1 MSVIWYKVWA
11 DIWQHKARTFLA
23 VLSIAAGVF
32 AIGTIFGLVD
42 QLLSTMDAAHQSV
55 APSHMNI
62 VLRSSIDRDTA
73 QALAN
78 IPGVAGVEV
87 LNITSVRYKTEANG
101 RWAGATLVMRD
112 DYQNQLYDWLILTA
126 GEWPHDDNIAVE
138 RITSDYYGIDIGD
151 SIIFEMA
158 GTDRALP
165 VTGKIRHPFVPPPD
179 FGGNAYFFVDADGL
193 ARFGIPPGQFTQLL
207 VRVEPYSEDYARDR
221 AAAIKDQLSK
231 QNIGVAVTIYQKPDE
246 HWGRPFLEGI
256 TLVLRV
262 LAVVSLLT
270 SVIIVANT
278 MTAIITQQTD
288 QIGVIKA
295 IGGQSGLIVKVFLA
309 GVLVYGSLALLVAL
323 PTGLIT
329 AYLGS
334 KWFLGLF
341 NIDYE
346 SFQFSGRAVFLQ
358 ILAALLAP
366 VVAALW
372 PVLSGATISVREAI
386 ASYGIGGDFGSTR
399 FDRAIETLGEK
410 ILPSPYAIALGNM
423 FRRKGRL
430 ALTQLVLILAGATFL
445 MVMTLA
451 NSMTFT
457 LNNELDRR
465 QFDIRIFFQG
475 LQRADE
481 VEALARETPNVVDAE
496 AWFTVSGTVL
506 REGERV
512 QDTAGLGAEVYAI
525 PQGSTM
531 YKPYVVDGRWLTP
544 ADANSRVAVISQDT
558 AEFNDLHVGDTIT
571 IDFGNLGK
579 ADWEVIGTYQLL
591 TPDPISTD
599 PIYAPETAVVDVT
612 KKANRANQIVIRTNR
627 HNGRFTADMMTTL
640 NDMYKVRGVET
651 SAFFSRTKA
660 EDAEY
665 AFNQFNIINS
675 MLFGLALVMG
685 VVGGIG
691 LMGSL
696 WISVVERTREI
707 GVLRSIGA
715 QSPTIMT
722 MFIMEG
728 VLQGLMSW
736 LAAVPI
742 AFLAARPMANVL
754 GQTILKVDLDFAF
767 SYVGVI
773 IWLVAILAIAFLA
786 SLIPAHAASRVSVRE
801 SLAYA

>member
-1 MSVIWYKVWA
+1 MSVIWIKVWA

-32 AIGTIFGLVD
+32 AIGTIFGLVN
-42 QLLSTMDAAHQSV
+42 QLLSTMDAAHESV

-62 VLRSSIDRDTA
+62 VLRGTIDRDTA
-73 QALAN
+73 QSLAN
-78 IPGVAGVEV
+78 IPGVAGIEL

-101 RWAGATLVMRD
+101 RWEGATIVMRD
-112 DYQNQLYDWLILTA
+112 DYANQLYDWLILKE
-126 GEWPHDDNIAVE
+126 GVWPHGSNIAVE
-138 RITSDYYGIDIGD
+138 RITSAYYGIDIGD
-151 SIIFEMA
+151 SVIFEVD

-179 FGGNAYFFVDADGL
+179 FGGNAYFFVDAEGL
-193 ARFGIPPGQFTQLL
+193 ARFGIPQGQFTQML
-207 VRVEPYSEDYARDR
+207 VRVEPYSEAYARDR
-221 AAAIKDQLSK
+221 AAAIKDQLAK
-231 QNIGVAVTIYQKPDE
+231 QNMGVAVTIFQKPDE

-256 TLVLRV
+256 TIVLRV

-295 IGGQSGLIVKVFLA
+295 IGGQSGLIVQVFLA
-309 GVLVYGSLALLVAL
+309 GVLIYGFLALAVAL
-323 PTGLIT
+323 PTGLIA
-329 AYLGS
+329 AYQGS
-334 KWFLGLF
+334 KWFLALF

-346 SFQFSGRAVFLQ
+346 TFQFSRRAVFLQ
-358 ILAALLAP
+358 VLAAVAAP
-366 VVAALW
+366 IVAALW
-372 PVLSGATISVREAI
+372 PVLSGAAISVREAI
-386 ASYGIGGDFGSTR
+386 ASYGIGGDFGSSKL
-399 FDRAIETLGEK
+399 DRTIERLGEK
-410 ILPSPYAIALGNM
+410 ALPSPYAIALGNM

-430 ALTQLVLILAGATFL
+430 ALTQLVLILAGTMFL
-445 MVMTLA
+445 MVITLA

-457 LNNELDRR
+457 LDNEMDRR
-465 QFDIRIFFQG
+465 QYDMRIFFSS

-481 VEALARETPNVVDAE
+481 VEAIARETPNVVDAE

-531 YKPYVVDGRWLTP
+531 YRPYIVDGRWLSP
-544 ADANSRVAVISQDT
+544 SDANNRVAVISQDT
-558 AEFNDLHVGDTIT
+558 AEFNNLRVGDTIT
-571 IDFGNLGK
+571 IDFGNLGA
-579 ADWEVIGTYQLL
+579 ADWEVIGTYQML
-591 TPDPISTD
+591 TADPISTD
-599 PIYAPETAVVDVT
+599 PIYAPETAVVAVT
-612 KKANRANQIVIRTNR
+612 KKANRANQIVVRTVQ
-627 HNGRFTADMMTTL
+627 HDGEFTAVMMNAL
-640 NDMYKVRGVET
+640 NDIYKTRGVET

-660 EDAEY
+660 ADAEY

-722 MFIMEG
+722 MFVMEG
-728 VLQGLMSW
+728 VLQGIMSW
-736 LAAVPI
+736 LVAVPL
-742 AFLAARPMANVL
+742 AFLVARPMANLL
-754 GQTILKVDLDFAF
+754 GQTILKIDLDFAF
-767 SYVGVI
+767 SYSGVV
-773 IWLVAILAIAFLA
+773 IWLAAILSIAFLA
-786 SLIPAHAASRVSVRE
+786 SLIPAHAATRISVRQ
-801 SLAYA
+801 SLAYG

>member
-1 MSVIWYKVWA
+1 MSVIWVKVWS
-11 DIWQHKARTFLA
+11 DIWQHKARTLLA

-42 QLLSTMDAAHQSV
+42 QLLSTMDTAHQSV

-62 VLRSSIDRDTA
+62 VLRGTIDRDTA
-73 QALAN
+73 QGLAN
-78 IPGVAGVEV
+78 IPGVEGIEV
-87 LNITSVRYKTEANG
+87 LNITSVRYKTEENG
-101 RWAGATLVMRD
+101 RWDGATLVMRD
-112 DYQNQLYDWLILTA
+112 DYQNQLYDWLILTE
-126 GEWPHDDNIAVE
+126 GDWPQGSNVAVE
-138 RITSDYYGIDIGD
+138 RITSDYYGVDLGD
-151 SIIFEMA
+151 NIIFEMD
-158 GTDRALP
+158 GVDRAMP
-165 VTGKIRHPFVPPPD
+165 ITGEIRHPFVPPPD
-179 FGGNAYFFVDADGL
+179 FGGNAYFFMDAEGL
-193 ARFGIPPGQFTQLL
+193 ARFGIPQGQFTQLL
-207 VRVEPYSEDYARDR
+207 VRVEPYSEEYARDR
-221 AAAIKDQLSK
+221 AAAIKDQLTK
-231 QNIGVAVTIYQKPDE
+231 QNMGVAVTIYQKPDE

-256 TLVLRV
+256 TIVLRV

-295 IGGQSGLIVKVFLA
+295 IGGQSQLIVKVFLA
-309 GVLVYGSLALLVAL
+309 GVLIYGFLALAVAL
-323 PTGLIT
+323 PAGVIT

-334 KWFLGLF
+334 KWFLSIF

-346 SFQFSGRAVFLQ
+346 TFQFSTRAVVFQVLAA
-358 ILAALLAP
+358 ILAP
-366 VVAALW
+366 IIAALW
-372 PVLSGATISVREAI
+372 PVLGGAAISVREAI
-386 ASYGIGGDFGSTR
+386 ASYGIGGDFGSSRLDR
-399 FDRAIETLGEK
+399 FIERIGEK
-410 ILPSPYAIALGNM
+410 VLPSPYPIALGNM

-430 ALTQLVLILAGATFL
+430 ALTQLVLILAGTTFL

-451 NSMTFT
+451 NSMSFT
-457 LNNELDRR
+457 LANELDRR
-465 QFDIRIFFQG
+465 QFDMRIFFQG

-481 VEALARETPNVVDAE
+481 VEAIAAGTPNVLEAE

-512 QDTAGLGAEVYAI
+512 QDTAGLGAEVYGI

-531 YKPYVVDGRWLTP
+531 YEPYIVNGRWLSPTD
-544 ADANSRVAVISQDT
+544 ADNRVAVISQDT
-558 AEFNDLHVGDTIT
+558 AEFNNLRVGDTIT

-579 ADWEVIGTYQLL
+579 ADWEVIGTYQML
-591 TPDPISTD
+591 TSDPISTD
-599 PIYAPETAVVDVT
+599 PIYAPADAVVGVT
-612 KKANRANQIVIRTNR
+612 KKANRANQIVVRTVQ
-627 HNGRFTADMMTTL
+627 HDADFTAAMMTAL
-640 NDMYKVRGVET
+640 NDRYKTRGVET

-660 EDAEY
+660 ADAEY
-665 AFNQFNIINS
+665 AYNQFNIINS

-685 VVGGIG
+685 IVGGIG

-728 VLQGLMSW
+728 VLQGLISW
-736 LAAVPI
+736 VAAVP
-742 AFLAARPMANVL
+742 LALIVARPMANVL
-754 GQTILKVDLDFAF
+754 GQAILKIDLDFAF
-767 SYVGVI
+767 STLGVG
-773 IWLVAILAIAFLA
+773 IWLVAIFSIAFLA
-786 SLIPAHAASRVSVRE
+786 SLIPAHAATRISVRE